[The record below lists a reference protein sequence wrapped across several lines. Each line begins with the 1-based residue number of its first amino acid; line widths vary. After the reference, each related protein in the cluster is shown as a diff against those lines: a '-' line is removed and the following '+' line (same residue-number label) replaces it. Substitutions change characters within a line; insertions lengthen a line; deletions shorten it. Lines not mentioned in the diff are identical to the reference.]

1 MTARRRSDE
10 KAQAILDA
18 ACRCLSEKGYAATT
32 ISEIAA
38 EAGVSRGLLHYYFK
52 NKEELMAKALRAAG
66 EAMFKLFEDA
76 FARSDSVEDLAAGL
90 TSMLRTLVG
99 TDPTYMNLT
108 LECWTMARESPL
120 VAAEMENLYVR
131 ARKAFGER
139 LAEAQVRG
147 IISPSL
153 PLDGLA
159 MFLLG
164 SSDGLFAQF
173 YLQPGLVNDE
183 AVWEAVEM
191 SIRALLGDP
200 VQLSRIMTA
209 GSKE

>member
-1 MTARRRSDE
+1 MKMSARPRSDE

-52 NKEELMAKALRAAG
+52 NKEELMAKALRASG
-66 EAMFKLFEDA
+66 EAIYGLFEDA
-76 FARSDSVEDLAAGL
+76 FARSESAEDLSIAL

-99 TDPTYMNLT
+99 SDPTYMNLT

-120 VAAEMENLYVR
+120 VAKEMENMYQR
-131 ARKAFGER
+131 ALKAFSEG
-139 LAEAQVRG
+139 LADAKKRG
-147 IISPSL
+147 IISPSI

-159 MFLLG
+159 SFLLG
-164 SSDGLFAQF
+164 STDGLFAQF
-173 YLQPGLVNDE
+173 YLKPDLLDNE
-183 AVWEAVEM
+183 AVWEAVET
-191 SIRALLGDP
+191 SIHTLLGN
-200 VQLSRIMTA
+200 
-209 GSKE
+209 GE